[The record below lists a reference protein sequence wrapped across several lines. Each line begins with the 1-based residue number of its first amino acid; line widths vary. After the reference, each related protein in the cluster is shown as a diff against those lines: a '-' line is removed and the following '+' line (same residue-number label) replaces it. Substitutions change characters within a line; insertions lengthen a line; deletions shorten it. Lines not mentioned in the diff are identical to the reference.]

1 MIKLSIFFHVFLL
14 SISLINSQQ
23 LQWIL
28 LSDGSGPD
36 SPPPRWDAALGFDSS
51 FLILY
56 GGRDQSGMPRQDT
69 YAFNILQG
77 IYQIEFKHFKLINN
91 LF

>member
-1 MIKLSIFFHVFLL
+1 MSKLSVYLHLFLIC
-14 SISLINSQQ
+14 ISSINSQQ

-28 LSDGSGPD
+28 LSDGSGGDAPM
-36 SPPPRWDAALGFDSS
+36 PRSDAALGFDSS
-51 FLILY
+51 FLILF

-77 IYQIEFKHFKLINN
+77 KSSHIKSLI
-91 LF
+91 LFFF